1 MITKLRA
8 TSFLLGGTL
17 LVPLALGSPQEQAVP
32 AVGVSE
38 ITTVILGLIF
48 VIGIIFACAWFM
60 RRINGGTAVN
70 GRAIKVL
77 AVTPLGA
84 KEKLVLVG
92 IGKQQ
97 LLLGIT
103 PQQITTLHELTEPL
117 DLQSHPEG
125 SPFARQ
131 LGALI
136 GGKGSNKQTGS
147 QAE

>member
-1 MITKLRA
+1 ML
-8 TSFLLGGTL
+8 TL
-17 LVPLALGSPQEQAVP
+17 APSAIAAARNDTVPSIGFSE
-32 AVGVSE
+32 VS
-38 ITTVILGLIF
+38 TVIFGLLF

-70 GRAIKVL
+70 GRVIKVL

-92 IGKQQ
+92 IGQQQ

-103 PQQITTLHELTEPL
+103 PQQITTLHTLSEPL
-117 DLQSHPEG
+117 DLQAHPEG

-136 GGKGSNKQTGS
+136 GGKATKKQTDS
-147 QAE
+147 ASE